1 MSSNRFPRYIQI
13 YEPFTLRDSCGNNI
27 TFSPGS
33 TPSFSTNSLNL
44 KTKVVNLNAYD
55 FNDFM
60 DHLKSVFDVSFII
73 QDDNLL
79 TRHSFL
85 TVISENHG
93 LNLSIDGS
101 NSQIIFN
108 HNYDNSNNYSIT
120 GYNDGL
126 YLQSDK
132 KIILSN
138 NPNLDGTIQ
147 HVVVDN
153 SGNLGVGTNDP
164 SCNLHISGGDV
175 KSNTVI
181 MENNKKQLSFIID
194 AKDSNLNRIINA
206 NENSI
211 IFNNNNIY
219 DNSNNHLSIGPLSNY
234 KKGIKIDNSGNMNIF
249 NNLIFPNHNN
259 NNFFAFNYDSSIN
272 ILNLTYNNEFFPISI
287 DASGK
292 IGIGTNNPSN
302 NFHIFD
308 NSGSSSLLLGESLD
322 ISNSSILFKYNQG
335 NNSNN
340 GVFQLTHTGDI
351 SSNSLF
357 FAKGGNVGIGINKP
371 LSNLHIYG
379 DTTNSSILLGED
391 SSNNVG
397 SFVKYYQGDISG
409 IVSARMYLGHFN
421 SNDDKGINILSN
433 GNIGIGTINPNYP
446 LDVRNFVSGAVGWTG
461 FIDGD
466 TQIAKKNS
474 NSQISISAQNGIF
487 ASTIGVYSD
496 SRIKTKISN
505 IDSNKAL
512 KCINLLKPVTFDY
525 IDKWYNGDGKNFGF
539 IAQDVKNVIPDSC
552 ISMTKS
558 IPCVY
563 EYCKI
568 INNNIIQLNEKN
580 TDVFNMNKYD
590 NDLDISF
597 CNIEIFDSLGNRD
610 VVKILEILSDKK
622 FRVSTISSLLQT
634 QHDNHIFVYGQ
645 EIDDFYAIKQDTI
658 TTINTSAIKE
668 LNNKL
673 NDTNKQIELRDKKI
687 EYLEQLITNLSTRI
701 FKLEQD
707 K

>member
-1 MSSNRFPRYIQI
+1 
-13 YEPFTLRDSCGNNI
+13 
-27 TFSPGS
+27 
-33 TPSFSTNSLNL
+33 
-44 KTKVVNLNAYD
+44 
-55 FNDFM
+55 
-60 DHLKSVFDVSFII
+60 
-73 QDDNLL
+73 
-79 TRHSFL
+79 
-85 TVISENHG
+85 
-93 LNLSIDGS
+93 
-101 NSQIIFN
+101 
-108 HNYDNSNNYSIT
+108 
-120 GYNDGL
+120 
-126 YLQSDK
+126 
-132 KIILSN
+132 
-138 NPNLDGTIQ
+138 
-147 HVVVDN
+147 
-153 SGNLGVGTNDP
+153 
-164 SCNLHISGGDV
+164 
-175 KSNTVI
+175 
-181 MENNKKQLSFIID
+181 
-194 AKDSNLNRIINA
+194 
-206 NENSI
+206 
-211 IFNNNNIY
+211 
-219 DNSNNHLSIGPLSNY
+219 
-234 KKGIKIDNSGNMNIF
+234 
-249 NNLIFPNHNN
+249 
-259 NNFFAFNYDSSIN
+259 
-272 ILNLTYNNEFFPISI
+272 
-287 DASGK
+287 
-292 IGIGTNNPSN
+292 
-302 NFHIFD
+302 
-308 NSGSSSLLLGESLD
+308 
-322 ISNSSILFKYNQG
+322 
-335 NNSNN
+335 
-340 GVFQLTHTGDI
+340 
-351 SSNSLF
+351 
-357 FAKGGNVGIGINKP
+357 
-371 LSNLHIYG
+371 
-379 DTTNSSILLGED
+379 
-391 SSNNVG
+391 
-397 SFVKYYQGDISG
+397 
-409 IVSARMYLGHFN
+409 MYLGHFN
-421 SNDDKGINILSN
+421 SNDEKGINILSN

-446 LDVRNFVSGAVGWTG
+446 LDVRNFVSGAGGWTG

-622 FRVSTISSLLQT
+622 IRVSTISSLLQT
-634 QHDNHIFVYGQ
+634 QHDNHLFVYGQ

-707 K
+707 D